1 MFENAKKG
9 DIAVMVD
16 VDFSANGD
24 KDQLEI
30 VLVDEDGIYV
40 YDPNDP
46 LIFTHESGVEFSFLI
61 DFDGKLA
68 GHEPAI
74 KEIISQ

>member
-16 VDFSANGD
+16 TDFSAHGD

-40 YDPNDP
+40 YDPNDR
-46 LIFTHESGVEFSFLI
+46 LLFQHESGVEFSFLI
-61 DFDGKLA
+61 DFDGTLA
-68 GHEPAI
+68 GREPAI

>member
-1 MFENAKKG
+1 MFKNAKKG

-16 VDFSANGD
+16 TDFSAHGD

-40 YDPNDP
+40 YDPNDR
-46 LIFTHESGVEFSFLI
+46 LLFQHESGVEFSFLI
-61 DFDGKLA
+61 DFDGTLA
-68 GHEPAI
+68 GREPAI